1 MEIVREKDQIMK
13 TRSHFA
19 NAMQA
24 LPQGLKPRDLHGVAA
39 GLKACSTP
47 HTPKFFLQG
56 LKPRILNA
64 VYAALKGRSST
75 EGLKSGP
82 CSLPSSFKMKI
93 SATIFLY
100 IPAFVLLPMMG
111 CSNKDAV
118 QAAKPQMPSA
128 PVKIATVAS
137 RTMPVA
143 LQAIGNVEA
152 ISTVTIK
159 AQISGQLVGVHFKEG
174 DFVKKGQ
181 LLFSIER
188 PPFEA
193 ALRQAEGTLAKDEA
207 QALNAKLDA
216 ERYEGLGKQG
226 VVSKQQ
232 VDAAGAASSAMA
244 ATVAADKAA
253 VETAKIN
260 LEYTS
265 IYSPIDGRTGAIGVK
280 EGNLVKANDVPI
292 LVTINQ
298 IEPIYV
304 SFSIPE
310 QQLADLKQYQNLQSL
325 KVDAAPQ
332 GSSQHFQGRL
342 TFVDNSVDVT
352 TGTIK
357 LKATFDNGARV
368 LWPGQFVDV
377 SLTLKSQPNAIVI
390 PTAALQTSQSGTFVY
405 VINQDLTAQPQP
417 VKIGWNAGDDTV
429 IASGLQPGQRVV
441 TDGQL
446 RLTPGTKVDIKGG
459 S

>member
-1 MEIVREKDQIMK
+1 MEIMLAQEKDSTMK
-13 TRSHFA
+13 TRNHIFYTSLA
-19 NAMQA
+19 A
-24 LPQGLKPRDLHGVAA
+24 LLLLAA
-39 GLKACSTP
+39 GCA
-47 HTPKFFLQG
+47 
-56 LKPRILNA
+56 
-64 VYAALKGRSST
+64 
-75 EGLKSGP
+75 
-82 CSLPSSFKMKI
+82 
-93 SATIFLY
+93 
-100 IPAFVLLPMMG
+100 
-111 CSNKDAV
+111 NKDAV
-118 QAAKPQMPSA
+118 QAAKPQQAAGA
-128 PVKIATVAS
+128 PVRVATVAS
-137 RTMPVA
+137 RTMPVE

-152 ISTVTIK
+152 ISAVTIK
-159 AQISGQLVGVHFKEG
+159 AQISGQLMRVHFKEG

-181 LLFSIER
+181 LLFTIDR
-188 PPFEA
+188 APFEA

-207 QALNAKLDA
+207 QALNSKLDA
-216 ERYEGLGKQG
+216 VRYQGLGKQG
-226 VVSKQQ
+226 IVSTQQ
-232 VDAAGAASSAMA
+232 VDAAGAAANAMA

-265 IYSPIDGRTGAIGVK
+265 IYSPINGRTGTVGVK

-310 QQLADLKQYQNLQSL
+310 QQLAELKQYSNTKSL

-332 GSSQHFQGRL
+332 GSTQHFQGRL
-342 TFVDNSVDVT
+342 TFIDNSVDLT

-357 LKATFDNGARV
+357 LKATFDNAAHM
-368 LWPGQFVDV
+368 LWPGQFADV
-377 SLTLKSQPNAIVI
+377 NLTLKSQPNAIVV
-390 PTAALQTSQSGTFVY
+390 PTAALQTSQNGTYVY
-405 VINQDLTAQPQP
+405 VVDQDLTAKQQP
-417 VKIGWNAGDDTV
+417 VKVGWNVGEDTV

-446 RLTPGTKVDIKGG
+446 RLTPGAKVDIKSG

>member
-1 MEIVREKDQIMK
+1 MATTEIIFAQEKDYTMK
-13 TRSHFA
+13 TRNAILRASSSALLLFA
-19 NAMQA
+19 
-24 LPQGLKPRDLHGVAA
+24 L
-39 GLKACSTP
+39 
-47 HTPKFFLQG
+47 
-56 LKPRILNA
+56 
-64 VYAALKGRSST
+64 
-75 EGLKSGP
+75 
-82 CSLPSSFKMKI
+82 
-93 SATIFLY
+93 
-100 IPAFVLLPMMG
+100 G
-111 CSNKDAV
+111 CSNKEAV
-118 QAAKPQMPSA
+118 QAAKPQQAGA
-128 PVKIATVAS
+128 PVKVATVSS
-137 RTMPVA
+137 RTMPVE

-152 ISTVTIK
+152 ISSVSIK
-159 AQISGQLVGVHFKEG
+159 AQISGQLMAVHFKEG

-181 LLFSIER
+181 LLFTIDR
-188 PPFEA
+188 APFEA

-207 QALNAKLDA
+207 QALNTKLDA
-216 ERYEGLGKQG
+216 ERYQGLGRQG

-232 VDAAGAASSAMA
+232 VDAAGSAANAMA

-260 LEYTS
+260 LEYTR
-265 IYSPIDGRTGAIGVK
+265 IYSPINGRTGTIGVK

-304 SFSIPE
+304 SFAIPE
-310 QQLADLKQYQNLQSL
+310 QQLAELKQYSTAKTL

-342 TFVDNSVDVT
+342 TFIDNSVDLT

-357 LKATFDNGARV
+357 LKATFDNAAHM
-368 LWPGQFVDV
+368 LWPGQFADV
-377 SLTLKSQPNAIVI
+377 KLTLKSQPNAIVI
-390 PTAALQTSQSGTFVY
+390 PTAALQTSQNGTFVF
-405 VINQDLTAQPQP
+405 VVNQDLTAQPQP
-417 VKIGWNAGDDTV
+417 VKVGWNVGEDTV

-446 RLTPGTKVDIKGG
+446 RLTPGAKVDIKSG

>member
-1 MEIVREKDQIMK
+1 
-13 TRSHFA
+13 
-19 NAMQA
+19 
-24 LPQGLKPRDLHGVAA
+24 
-39 GLKACSTP
+39 
-47 HTPKFFLQG
+47 
-56 LKPRILNA
+56 
-64 VYAALKGRSST
+64 
-75 EGLKSGP
+75 
-82 CSLPSSFKMKI
+82 
-93 SATIFLY
+93 
-100 IPAFVLLPMMG
+100 
-111 CSNKDAV
+111 
-118 QAAKPQMPSA
+118 
-128 PVKIATVAS
+128 
-137 RTMPVA
+137 MPVES
-143 LQAIGNVEA
+143 QAIGNVEA
-152 ISTVTIK
+152 ISTVSIK
-159 AQISGQLVGVHFKEG
+159 AQISGQLMHVHFKEG

-181 LLFSIER
+181 LLFTIDR
-188 PPFEA
+188 QPFEA

-207 QALNAKLDA
+207 QALNSKLDA
-216 ERYEGLGKQG
+216 ERYLGLGKEG

-232 VDAAGAASSAMA
+232 VDAAGSAANAMA

-265 IYSPIDGRTGAIGVK
+265 IYSPINGRTGSVGVK

-310 QQLADLKQYQNLQSL
+310 QQLAELKQYSNTKSL

-332 GSSQHFQGRL
+332 GSTQHFQGRL
-342 TFVDNSVDVT
+342 TFIDNSVDLT

-357 LKATFDNGARV
+357 LKATFDNGAHA
-368 LWPGQFVDV
+368 LWPGQFADV
-377 SLTLKSQPNAIVI
+377 NLTLKSQPNAIVV
-390 PTAALQTSQSGTFVY
+390 PTAALQTSQSGTYVY
-405 VINQDLTAQPQP
+405 VVDQDLTAKQQP
-417 VKIGWNAGDDTV
+417 VKVGWNVGEDTV

-446 RLTPGTKVDIKGG
+446 RLTPGAKVDIKSG

>member
-1 MEIVREKDQIMK
+1 MK
-13 TRSHFA
+13 TYRIQFVLVLL
-19 NAMQA
+19 A
-24 LPQGLKPRDLHGVAA
+24 LLASAA
-39 GLKACSTP
+39 GCGGGKNTAQANQP
-47 HTPKFFLQG
+47 Q
-56 LKPRILNA
+56 A
-64 VYAALKGRSST
+64 
-75 EGLKSGP
+75 
-82 CSLPSSFKMKI
+82 
-93 SATIFLY
+93 
-100 IPAFVLLPMMG
+100 PA
-111 CSNKDAV
+111 
-118 QAAKPQMPSA
+118 A
-128 PVKIATVAS
+128 PVRVAS
-137 RTMPVA
+137 VVSRDMPVL

-152 ISTVTIK
+152 TSTVTIK
-159 AQISGQLVGVHFKEG
+159 AQVSGQLVGVHFKEG

-193 ALRQAEGTLAKDEA
+193 ALRQAEGMLAKDEA
-207 QALNAKLDA
+207 TALNAKLDA
-216 ERYEGLGKQG
+216 ERYQGLGHAG

-232 VDAAGAASSAMA
+232 VDATQSASQASQAA
-244 ATVAADKAA
+244 VAADRAA

-260 LEYTS
+260 LQYTS
-265 IYSPIDGRTGAIGVK
+265 IYSPINGRTGIVGVK
-280 EGNLVKANDVPI
+280 AGNLVKANDLPI

-304 SFSIPE
+304 TFSIPE
-310 QQLADLKQYQNLQSL
+310 QQLAELKRYSTAKTL

-332 GSSQHFQGRL
+332 GSNQHFQGRL
-342 TFVDNSVDVT
+342 TFIDNSVDLT

-357 LKATFDNGARV
+357 LKAEFDNREHV

-377 SLTLKSQPNAIVI
+377 ALTLKSQSNAIVV

-405 VINQDLTAQPQP
+405 IVDQDQKAQPQP
-417 VKIGWNAGDDTV
+417 VKVAWTAGDDTV

-446 RLTPGTKVDIKGG
+446 RLTPGAKVDIKSG

>member
-1 MEIVREKDQIMK
+1 MHAQEKNLTMK
-13 TRSHFA
+13 TRNYIYTS
-19 NAMQA
+19 M
-24 LPQGLKPRDLHGVAA
+24 
-39 GLKACSTP
+39 
-47 HTPKFFLQG
+47 
-56 LKPRILNA
+56 
-64 VYAALKGRSST
+64 AAL
-75 EGLKSGP
+75 
-82 CSLPSSFKMKI
+82 
-93 SATIFLY
+93 
-100 IPAFVLLPMMG
+100 LLLAAG
-111 CSNKDAV
+111 CSNKEAV
-118 QAAKPQMPSA
+118 QAAKPIAAA
-128 PVKIATVAS
+128 PVRIATVAS
-137 RTMPVA
+137 RTMPVE

-152 ISTVTIK
+152 ISTVSIK
-159 AQISGQLVGVHFKEG
+159 AQISGQLVRVHFKEG

-181 LLFSIER
+181 LLFTIDR
-188 PPFEA
+188 APFEA

-207 QALNAKLDA
+207 QSLNTKLDA
-216 ERYEGLGKQG
+216 ERYQGLGKQG

-232 VDAAGAASSAMA
+232 VDAAGAAANAMA

-265 IYSPIDGRTGAIGVK
+265 IYSPINGRTGSVGVK

-310 QQLADLKQYQNLQSL
+310 QQLAELKQYSNTKSL

-332 GSSQHFQGRL
+332 GSTQHFQGRL
-342 TFVDNSVDVT
+342 TFIDNSVDLT

-357 LKATFDNGARV
+357 LKATFDNAAHV
-368 LWPGQFVDV
+368 LWPGQFADV
-377 SLTLKSQPNAIVI
+377 NLTLKSQPNSVVV
-390 PTAALQTSQSGTFVY
+390 PTAALQTSQSGTYVY
-405 VINQDLTAQPQP
+405 VVDQDLTAKQQP
-417 VKIGWNAGDDTV
+417 VKVGWNAGEDTV

-446 RLTPGTKVDIKGG
+446 RLTPGAKVDIKSGAQSG

>member
-1 MEIVREKDQIMK
+1 MFAQEKDSTMK
-13 TRSHFA
+13 TRNYIYTS
-19 NAMQA
+19 
-24 LPQGLKPRDLHGVAA
+24 L
-39 GLKACSTP
+39 
-47 HTPKFFLQG
+47 
-56 LKPRILNA
+56 
-64 VYAALKGRSST
+64 AAL
-75 EGLKSGP
+75 
-82 CSLPSSFKMKI
+82 
-93 SATIFLY
+93 
-100 IPAFVLLPMMG
+100 LLLAAG
-111 CSNKDAV
+111 CSNKEAV
-118 QAAKPQMPSA
+118 QAAKPIAAA
-128 PVKIATVAS
+128 PVRIATVAS
-137 RTMPVA
+137 RTMPVE

-181 LLFSIER
+181 LLFTIER

-207 QALNAKLDA
+207 QALNTKLDA
-216 ERYEGLGKQG
+216 ERYQGLGKQG

-232 VDAAGAASSAMA
+232 VDAAGAAANAMA

-265 IYSPIDGRTGAIGVK
+265 IYSPINGRTGSVGVK

-310 QQLADLKQYQNLQSL
+310 QQLAELKQYSNSKSL
-325 KVDAAPQ
+325 KVEAAPQ
-332 GSSQHFQGRL
+332 GGTQHFQGRL
-342 TFVDNSVDVT
+342 TFIDNSVDLT

-357 LKATFDNGARV
+357 LKATFDNAAHA
-368 LWPGQFVDV
+368 LWPGQFADV
-377 SLTLKSQPNAIVI
+377 NMTLKSQPNAIVV
-390 PTAALQTSQSGTFVY
+390 PTAALQTSQNGTYVY
-405 VINQDLTAQPQP
+405 VVDQDLTAKQQP
-417 VKIGWNAGDDTV
+417 VKVGWNVGEDTV

-446 RLTPGTKVDIKGG
+446 RLTPGAKVDIKSG

>member
-1 MEIVREKDQIMK
+1 MGTTDITRVQEKDPTMK
-13 TRSHFA
+13 TRTYIFHIS
-19 NAMQA
+19 
-24 LPQGLKPRDLHGVAA
+24 L
-39 GLKACSTP
+39 
-47 HTPKFFLQG
+47 
-56 LKPRILNA
+56 
-64 VYAALKGRSST
+64 AAL
-75 EGLKSGP
+75 
-82 CSLPSSFKMKI
+82 
-93 SATIFLY
+93 
-100 IPAFVLLPMMG
+100 LLLTAG

-118 QAAKPQMPSA
+118 QAAKPAAA
-128 PVKIATVAS
+128 PVRIATVAS
-137 RTMPVA
+137 RTMPVE

-152 ISTVTIK
+152 ISTVSIK
-159 AQISGQLVGVHFKEG
+159 AQISGQLMRVHFKEG

-181 LLFSIER
+181 LLFTIDR
-188 PPFEA
+188 APFEA

-207 QALNAKLDA
+207 QALNSKLDA
-216 ERYEGLGKQG
+216 ERYQGLGKEG

-232 VDAAGAASSAMA
+232 VDAAGSAANAMA

-265 IYSPIDGRTGAIGVK
+265 IYSPINGRTGSVGVK

-310 QQLADLKQYQNLQSL
+310 QQLAELKQYSNTKSL

-332 GSSQHFQGRL
+332 GSTQHFQGRL
-342 TFVDNSVDVT
+342 TFIDNSVDLT

-357 LKATFDNGARV
+357 LKATFDNAAHA
-368 LWPGQFVDV
+368 LWPGQFADV
-377 SLTLKSQPNAIVI
+377 NLTLKSQPNAIVV
-390 PTAALQTSQSGTFVY
+390 PTAALQTSQSGTYVY
-405 VINQDLTAQPQP
+405 VVDQDLTAKQQP
-417 VKIGWNAGDDTV
+417 VKVGWNVGEDTV
-429 IASGLQPGQRVV
+429 IASGLQPGERVV

-446 RLTPGTKVDIKGG
+446 RLTPGAKVDIKSG

>member
-1 MEIVREKDQIMK
+1 MGTTDITRVQEKDPTMK
-13 TRSHFA
+13 TRTYIFHIS
-19 NAMQA
+19 
-24 LPQGLKPRDLHGVAA
+24 L
-39 GLKACSTP
+39 
-47 HTPKFFLQG
+47 
-56 LKPRILNA
+56 
-64 VYAALKGRSST
+64 AAL
-75 EGLKSGP
+75 
-82 CSLPSSFKMKI
+82 
-93 SATIFLY
+93 
-100 IPAFVLLPMMG
+100 LLLTAG

-118 QAAKPQMPSA
+118 QAAKPTAA
-128 PVKIATVAS
+128 PVRIATVAS
-137 RTMPVA
+137 RTMPVE

-152 ISTVTIK
+152 ISTVSIK
-159 AQISGQLVGVHFKEG
+159 AQISGQLMRVHFKEG

-181 LLFSIER
+181 LLFTINR
-188 PPFEA
+188 QPFEA

-207 QALNAKLDA
+207 QALNSKLDA
-216 ERYEGLGKQG
+216 ERYQGLGKEG

-232 VDAAGAASSAMA
+232 VDAAGSAANAMA

-265 IYSPIDGRTGAIGVK
+265 IYSPINGRTGSVGVK

-310 QQLADLKQYQNLQSL
+310 QQLAELKQYSNTKSL

-332 GSSQHFQGRL
+332 GSTQHFQGRL
-342 TFVDNSVDVT
+342 TFIDNSVDLT

-357 LKATFDNGARV
+357 LKATFDNAAHA
-368 LWPGQFVDV
+368 LWPGQFADV
-377 SLTLKSQPNAIVI
+377 NLTLKSQPNAIVV
-390 PTAALQTSQSGTFVY
+390 PTAALQTSQSGTYVY
-405 VINQDLTAQPQP
+405 VVDQDLTAKQQP
-417 VKIGWNAGDDTV
+417 VKVGWNVGEDTV
-429 IASGLQPGQRVV
+429 IASGLQPGERVV

-446 RLTPGTKVDIKGG
+446 RLTPGAKVDIKERVIN
-459 S
+459 

>member
-1 MEIVREKDQIMK
+1 MLAQEKDLTMK
-13 TRSHFA
+13 IRTY
-19 NAMQA
+19 
-24 LPQGLKPRDLHGVAA
+24 
-39 GLKACSTP
+39 
-47 HTPKFFLQG
+47 FLFTSM
-56 LKPRILNA
+56 
-64 VYAALKGRSST
+64 AAL
-75 EGLKSGP
+75 
-82 CSLPSSFKMKI
+82 
-93 SATIFLY
+93 
-100 IPAFVLLPMMG
+100 LLLAAG
-111 CSNKDAV
+111 CSNKEAV
-118 QAAKPQMPSA
+118 QAAKSMAAA
-128 PVKIATVAS
+128 PVRVATVAS
-137 RTMPVA
+137 RTMPVE

-152 ISTVTIK
+152 ISTVSIK
-159 AQISGQLVGVHFKEG
+159 AQISGQLLRVHFKEG

-181 LLFSIER
+181 LLFTIDR
-188 PPFEA
+188 APFEA

-207 QALNAKLDA
+207 QALNSKLDA
-216 ERYEGLGKQG
+216 ERYQGLGKQG

-232 VDAAGAASSAMA
+232 VDAAGAAANAMA

-265 IYSPIDGRTGAIGVK
+265 IYSPINGRTGSVGVK

-310 QQLADLKQYQNLQSL
+310 QQLAELKQYSNTKSL

-332 GSSQHFQGRL
+332 GSTQHFQGRL
-342 TFVDNSVDVT
+342 TFIDNSVDLT

-357 LKATFDNGARV
+357 LKATFDNAAHA
-368 LWPGQFVDV
+368 LWPGQFADV
-377 SLTLKSQPNAIVI
+377 NLTLKSQPNAVVV
-390 PTAALQTSQSGTFVY
+390 PTAALQTSQNGTYVY
-405 VINQDLTAQPQP
+405 LVEQDLTAKQQP
-417 VKIGWNAGDDTV
+417 VKVGWNVGEDTV

-446 RLTPGTKVDIKGG
+446 RLTPGAKVDIKSG

>member
-1 MEIVREKDQIMK
+1 MEIMLAQEKD
-13 TRSHFA
+13 
-19 NAMQA
+19 
-24 LPQGLKPRDLHGVAA
+24 
-39 GLKACSTP
+39 ST
-47 HTPKFFLQG
+47 
-56 LKPRILNA
+56 
-64 VYAALKGRSST
+64 
-75 EGLKSGP
+75 
-82 CSLPSSFKMKI
+82 MKI
-93 SATIFLY
+93 RSY
-100 IPAFVLLPMMG
+100 ILHTLLAMVLLLVAG

-118 QAAKPQMPSA
+118 QAAKPQQAAGA
-128 PVKIATVAS
+128 PVRIATVAS
-137 RTMPVA
+137 RTMPVE

-152 ISTVTIK
+152 ISTVSIK
-159 AQISGQLVGVHFKEG
+159 AQISGQLMRVHFKEG

-181 LLFSIER
+181 LLFTIDR
-188 PPFEA
+188 QPFEA

-207 QALNAKLDA
+207 QALNSKLDA
-216 ERYEGLGKQG
+216 ERYQGLGKQG

-232 VDAAGAASSAMA
+232 VDAAGAAANAMA

-265 IYSPIDGRTGAIGVK
+265 IYSPINGRTGSVGVK

-310 QQLADLKQYQNLQSL
+310 QQLAELKQYSNTKSL
-325 KVDAAPQ
+325 KVEAAPQ
-332 GSSQHFQGRL
+332 GSTQHFQGRL
-342 TFVDNSVDVT
+342 TFIDNSVDLT

-357 LKATFDNGARV
+357 LKATFDNAAHM
-368 LWPGQFVDV
+368 LWPGQFADV
-377 SLTLKSQPNAIVI
+377 NLTLKSQPNAVVV
-390 PTAALQTSQSGTFVY
+390 PTAALQTSQSGTYVY
-405 VINQDLTAQPQP
+405 VVDQDLTAKQQP
-417 VKIGWNAGDDTV
+417 VKVGWNVGEDTV

-446 RLTPGTKVDIKGG
+446 RLTPGAKVDIKSG

>member
-1 MEIVREKDQIMK
+1 MAIMLAQEKDLTMK
-13 TRSHFA
+13 TRNFI
-19 NAMQA
+19 
-24 LPQGLKPRDLHGVAA
+24 LHTSMAAFLLLVA
-39 GLKACSTP
+39 
-47 HTPKFFLQG
+47 
-56 LKPRILNA
+56 
-64 VYAALKGRSST
+64 
-75 EGLKSGP
+75 
-82 CSLPSSFKMKI
+82 
-93 SATIFLY
+93 
-100 IPAFVLLPMMG
+100 G
-111 CSNKDAV
+111 CSNKEAV
-118 QAAKPQMPSA
+118 QAAKPIAAA
-128 PVKIATVAS
+128 PVRIATVAS
-137 RTMPVA
+137 RTMPVE

-152 ISTVTIK
+152 ISTVSIK
-159 AQISGQLVGVHFKEG
+159 AQISGQLMRVHFKEG

-181 LLFSIER
+181 LLFTIDR
-188 PPFEA
+188 APFEA

-207 QALNAKLDA
+207 QSLNTKLDA
-216 ERYEGLGKQG
+216 ERYQGLGKQG

-232 VDAAGAASSAMA
+232 VDAAGAAANAMA

-265 IYSPIDGRTGAIGVK
+265 IYSPINGRTGSLGVK

-310 QQLADLKQYQNLQSL
+310 QQLAELKQYSNSKSL

-332 GSSQHFQGRL
+332 GSTQHFQGRL
-342 TFVDNSVDVT
+342 TFIDNSVDLT

-357 LKATFDNGARV
+357 LKATFDNAAHA
-368 LWPGQFVDV
+368 LWPGQFADV
-377 SLTLKSQPNAIVI
+377 NLTLKSQPNAIVV
-390 PTAALQTSQSGTFVY
+390 PTAALQTSQSGTYVY
-405 VINQDLTAQPQP
+405 VVDQDLTAKQQP
-417 VKIGWNAGDDTV
+417 VKVGWNVGEETV
-429 IASGLQPGQRVV
+429 IASGLQAGQRVV

-446 RLTPGTKVDIKGG
+446 RLTPGAKVDIKSGTQSG

>member
-1 MEIVREKDQIMK
+1 MDIVLEKDQTMK
-13 TRSHFA
+13 TRNYILHTS
-19 NAMQA
+19 MTA
-24 LPQGLKPRDLHGVAA
+24 LLLLAA
-39 GLKACSTP
+39 GC
-47 HTPKFFLQG
+47 G
-56 LKPRILNA
+56 
-64 VYAALKGRSST
+64 
-75 EGLKSGP
+75 
-82 CSLPSSFKMKI
+82 
-93 SATIFLY
+93 
-100 IPAFVLLPMMG
+100 
-111 CSNKDAV
+111 NKDAV
-118 QAAKPQMPSA
+118 QAAKPVSAGA
-128 PVKIATVAS
+128 PVRVATVAS
-137 RTMPVA
+137 RTMPVE

-152 ISTVTIK
+152 ISTVSIK
-159 AQISGQLVGVHFKEG
+159 AQISGQLMRVHFKEG

-181 LLFSIER
+181 LLFTIDR
-188 PPFEA
+188 APFEA

-207 QALNAKLDA
+207 QSLNSKLDA
-216 ERYEGLGKQG
+216 ERYQGLGKQG

-232 VDAAGAASSAMA
+232 VDAAGAAANAMA

-260 LEYTS
+260 LEYTA
-265 IYSPIDGRTGAIGVK
+265 IYSPINGRTGSVGVK

-310 QQLADLKQYQNLQSL
+310 QQLAELKQYSNTKSL

-332 GSSQHFQGRL
+332 GSTQHFQGRL
-342 TFVDNSVDVT
+342 TFIDNSVDLT

-357 LKATFDNGARV
+357 LKATFDNAAHV
-368 LWPGQFVDV
+368 LWPGQFADV
-377 SLTLKSQPNAIVI
+377 NLTLKSQPNAIVV
-390 PTAALQTSQSGTFVY
+390 PTAALQTSQTGTYVY
-405 VINQDLTAQPQP
+405 VVDQDLTAKQQP
-417 VKIGWNAGDDTV
+417 VKVGWNVGEDTV

-446 RLTPGTKVDIKGG
+446 RLTPGAKVDIKSG

>member
-1 MEIVREKDQIMK
+1 MFAQEKDLTMK
-13 TRSHFA
+13 TRNYILHTSLA
-19 NAMQA
+19 A
-24 LPQGLKPRDLHGVAA
+24 LLLLAA
-39 GLKACSTP
+39 GC
-47 HTPKFFLQG
+47 G
-56 LKPRILNA
+56 
-64 VYAALKGRSST
+64 
-75 EGLKSGP
+75 
-82 CSLPSSFKMKI
+82 
-93 SATIFLY
+93 
-100 IPAFVLLPMMG
+100 
-111 CSNKDAV
+111 NKDAV
-118 QAAKPQMPSA
+118 QAANPVSAGA
-128 PVKIATVAS
+128 PVRVATVAS
-137 RTMPVA
+137 RTMPVE

-152 ISTVTIK
+152 ISTVSIK
-159 AQISGQLVGVHFKEG
+159 AQISGQLMQVHFKEG

-181 LLFSIER
+181 LLFSIDR
-188 PPFEA
+188 APFEA

-207 QALNAKLDA
+207 QSLNSKLDA
-216 ERYEGLGKQG
+216 ERYQGLGQQG

-232 VDAAGAASSAMA
+232 VDAAGAAANAMA

-265 IYSPIDGRTGAIGVK
+265 IYSPINGRTGSVGVK

-310 QQLADLKQYQNLQSL
+310 QQLAELKQYSNSKSL

-332 GSSQHFQGRL
+332 GSTQHFQGRL
-342 TFVDNSVDVT
+342 TFIDNSVDLT

-357 LKATFDNGARV
+357 LKATFDNAAHA
-368 LWPGQFVDV
+368 LWPGQFADV
-377 SLTLKSQPNAIVI
+377 NLTLKSQPNAIVV
-390 PTAALQTSQSGTFVY
+390 PTAALQTSQNGTYVY
-405 VINQDLTAQPQP
+405 VVDQDLTAKQQP
-417 VKIGWNAGDDTV
+417 VKVGWNVGEETV

-446 RLTPGTKVDIKGG
+446 RLTPGAKVEIKSG
-459 S
+459 SQTSGS